1 MRQNAPVRVRLSY
14 RPASLIGPVAS
25 MLWYDSKG
33 LKKMTRKPERIGTP
47 KSIPIAK
54 GFRERKGTSD
64 GIIVGEHIAK
74 TWEANRT
81 TGK

>member
-1 MRQNAPVRVRLSY
+1 
-14 RPASLIGPVAS
+14 
-25 MLWYDSKG
+25 MLCYDSKG

-64 GIIVGEHIAK
+64 GIIIVGEHIAK
-74 TWEANRT
+74 MLEASRT